1 MINGLGEN
9 TALSQLGIAI
19 TELGDDFISGTMP
32 VDSRT
37 HQHVGLLH
45 GGATLLL
52 MESLGS
58 IGSTLIVDMETNH
71 VMGLDIN
78 ANHLRAVKSGTV
90 TGTAKIVHCGRKTH
104 VWQIDVVDDKER
116 LVSTGRLTIM
126 ITAKG

>member
-1 MINGLGEN
+1 MINGLAEN
-9 TALSQLGIAI
+9 TALELMGIEV
-19 TELGDDFISGTMP
+19 TELGDDYISGTMP

-52 MESLGS
+52 MESIGS
-58 IGSTLIVDMETNH
+58 IGSTLIVDMETNN

-90 TGTAKIVHCGRKTH
+90 TGTARIVHCGSKTH
-104 VWQIDVVDDKER
+104 VWQIDVVDDNDR
-116 LVSTGRLTIM
+116 HVSTGRLTIM

>member
-1 MINGLGEN
+1 MIRKNTSIEMINGLAEN
-9 TALSQLGIAI
+9 TALELMGIEV
-19 TELGDDFISGTMP
+19 TELGDDYISGTMP

-52 MESLGS
+52 MESIGS
-58 IGSTLIVDMETNH
+58 IGSTLIVDMETNN

-90 TGTAKIVHCGRKTH
+90 TGTARIVHCGRKRMSG
-104 VWQIDVVDDKER
+104 K
-116 LVSTGRLTIM
+116 
-126 ITAKG
+126 